1 MHYGQIAKHYMK
13 FPYIWNHLDTFGL
26 YCLITMIS
34 VIQWLLHL
42 EVARCCKQIR
52 SDSDGFFGNQGC
64 DFSTDLSKDSRQSLL
79 ARGSWTNSNATRGS
93 PWRICVGLDDS
104 HGIGSPL
111 SHPSPS
117 RWNAFAPAP
126 HEMILTLRV
135 VPSLLLP
142 EDVRT
147 QLQLKVFDMDDRWII
162 HSNDTQRT
170 TFKAILMPMNMLSS
184 LQITSMPSISNC
196 KRKQIAGLSWSPL
209 WQTSSNRALSSEN
222 AWTYEDSYHPDHE
235 FHEFHDYAHNIAL
248 HSEYRTG
255 RPCHDMIRCYLFMI
269 PENHWI
275 PTNVQN

>member
-1 MHYGQIAKHYMK
+1 MDSLATEAVTSPQTSAKTHDKAYWHVD
-13 FPYIWNHLDTFGL
+13 PEQT
-26 YCLITMIS
+26 
-34 VIQWLLHL
+34 
-42 EVARCCKQIR
+42 A
-52 SDSDGFFGNQGC
+52 
-64 DFSTDLSKDSRQSLL
+64 
-79 ARGSWTNSNATRGS
+79 AATLGS
-93 PWRICVGLDDS
+93 PRICVGLDDS
-104 HGIGSPL
+104 HGIGSPR

-117 RWNAFAPAP
+117 RWNAFAPAL

-269 PENHWI
+269 PEYHWI

>member
-1 MHYGQIAKHYMK
+1 MDLATEAVTSPQTSAKTHDKAYWHVD
-13 FPYIWNHLDTFGL
+13 PEQT
-26 YCLITMIS
+26 
-34 VIQWLLHL
+34 
-42 EVARCCKQIR
+42 A
-52 SDSDGFFGNQGC
+52 
-64 DFSTDLSKDSRQSLL
+64 
-79 ARGSWTNSNATRGS
+79 AATRGS
-93 PWRICVGLDDS
+93 PRICVGLDDS
-104 HGIGSPL
+104 HGIGSPR

-117 RWNAFAPAP
+117 RWNAFAPAL

-222 AWTYEDSYHPDHE
+222 AWTCEDHRRFLSSWPWISLISMIMLTILHCTLSTERADHVMTWSVAT
-235 FHEFHDYAHNIAL
+235 YLWSLNITESQQTYKTKLATTWRDNL
-248 HSEYRTG
+248 ADTFKEKASTVVV
-255 RPCHDMIRCYLFMI
+255 FMI
-269 PENHWI
+269 GVHWYF
-275 PTNVQN
+275 QNSLWHRLGQLASA